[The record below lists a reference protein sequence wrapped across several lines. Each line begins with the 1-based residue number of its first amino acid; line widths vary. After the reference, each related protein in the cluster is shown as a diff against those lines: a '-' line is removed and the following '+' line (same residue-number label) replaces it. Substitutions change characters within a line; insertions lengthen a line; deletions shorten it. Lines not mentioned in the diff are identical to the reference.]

1 MPGKAC
7 KACVSKDRDQI
18 DLKIREGWS
27 DRRVASHYGLSA
39 TGIGRH
45 KDHLRGPAELL
56 RAGAAALE
64 AGKPEEA
71 SAKLSVARVAIEG
84 APARLLQTAEWGQ
97 RAARRVSAKAE
108 KTLDLGAAVA
118 GIGAAVKSADLEAK
132 LVGAYAPVKQQVEHS
147 GQVGV
152 IVLPAE
158 DREWVPG
165 AVVEAQVVAAD
176 ASADAVARQLLEPG
190 DPLREWWSREVERGH
205 LVITGAPRTGKT
217 TLADAL
223 GARLGVRVLH
233 TDDLQHLG
241 WGADSDEG
249 AKWMLE
255 AEPWIIEGTAAVRSL
270 RKHVK
275 AGGGERPV
283 CIYLTAP
290 RVQQTAGQVA
300 MARGIETIWLQVVE
314 AVERIQP
321 PRELA

>member
-1 MPGKAC
+1 MSLRTLAKSTGLN
-7 KACVSKDRDQI
+7 KDALHRHSRDHVQ
-18 DLKIREGWS
+18 
-27 DRRVASHYGLSA
+27 
-39 TGIGRH
+39 TG
-45 KDHLRGPAELL
+45 PELL
-56 RAGAAALE
+56 EAVGEAVKAGDVAKATTMAKDAL
-64 AGKPEEA
+64 A
-71 SAKLSVARVAIEG
+71 AIEG
-84 APARLLQTAEWGQ
+84 APERILREIGEAGRLSVKWA
-97 RAARRVSAKAE
+97 RAAAKVGNTGPASANIGNVLKS
-108 KTLDLGAAVA
+108 LDQQADQLG
-118 GIGAAVKSADLEAK
+118 IK
-132 LVGAYAPVKQQVEHS
+132 APVKQQVEHS

-165 AVVEAQVVAAD
+165 AVVEAQTVAAD
-176 ASADAVARQLLEPG
+176 ASTDAVARQLLEPG

-300 MARGIETIWLQVVE
+300 LARGIETIWLQVVE